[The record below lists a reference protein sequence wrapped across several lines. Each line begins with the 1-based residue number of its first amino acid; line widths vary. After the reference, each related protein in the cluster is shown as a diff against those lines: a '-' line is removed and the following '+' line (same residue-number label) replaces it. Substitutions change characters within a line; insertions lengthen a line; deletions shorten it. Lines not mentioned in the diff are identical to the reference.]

1 MTPHERRR
9 EWAKTIKT
17 TRYIAMDWKAMAS
30 LYPYDK
36 TWAAKCA
43 SEHARIMDIARQ
55 YLKTSKDFVK

>member
-17 TRYIAMDWKAMAS
+17 TRKIAMDWKAMAS
-30 LYPYDK
+30 KYPHDK
-36 TWAAKCA
+36 TWASQCA
-43 SEHARIMDIARQ
+43 SEHARLMAHAKQ